1 MSNTAVIQLQHR
13 DAFERNVTRALA
25 AGAGAGVLAF
35 LAQRL
40 QLPVP
45 LSFLALVATSL
56 ACVRGDKMDRM
67 ILTGLSVVLPALP
80 WLFGFSAA
88 WTVALAGG
96 AAGALMVKA
105 RLAERGEEGNVGAD
119 RPGPLHYVGGALA
132 TGGLAV
138 AGTEVAKILSTRLTD
153 LSTPSLLN
161 FAASGVVIALFAG
174 IGSLASHVALKS
186 DPVEARIEELLP
198 SLSGE
203 FESQITRA
211 LNLYRQSGLQL
222 AALPRD
228 AAREEL
234 ARTLQKLTKD
244 AAELAGEWAGVEAQ
258 VHENAHADL
267 QKEIDELTKSAKA
280 ARDSVARQ
288 QLEGAARSLQ
298 EELGRLGELRLK
310 RERVLARLKSQ
321 VALLERARVALI
333 GMRSTHATVRA
344 AEMAAV
350 SRKLNAL
357 ALSQSDEARLGHEVA
372 TSAELSAL
380 ERQSADASLA
390 RVLEPIAAVGAPVAV
405 MEPIVPVSAP
415 VEANVAPLKD
425 DGIKN

>member
-1 MSNTAVIQLQHR
+1 MSNSAVIQLQHR
-13 DAFERNVTRALA
+13 EAFERNVTRALA

-40 QLPVP
+40 QLQVP

-56 ACVRGDKMDRM
+56 ACVRGDRFDRM
-67 ILTGLSVVLPALP
+67 LLVAMSVVLPALP
-80 WLFGFSAA
+80 WLFGFSAG
-88 WTVALAGG
+88 WTVALAGA

-105 RLAERGEEGNVGAD
+105 RLAERGEEGSVGAD
-119 RPGPLHYVGGALA
+119 RPGPLHYAGTALA

-138 AGTEVAKILSTRLTD
+138 AGTEVAKILSSRLQD
-153 LSTPSLLN
+153 LATPSVLN
-161 FAASGVVIALFAG
+161 FAVSGVVIALFAG

-186 DPVEARIEELLP
+186 DPVEARCEELLP
-198 SLSGE
+198 MLSGE
-203 FESQITRA
+203 FEAQITRA
-211 LNLYRQSGLQL
+211 LSLYRQAGAQL

-267 QKEIDELTKSAKA
+267 QKEIDELLKSAKA
-280 ARDSVARQ
+280 ARDAVARQ
-288 QLEGAARSLQ
+288 QLEAAARSLT

-350 SRKLNAL
+350 ARKLNAL
-357 ALSQSDEARLGHEVA
+357 ALSQGDEAKLAHEVA
-372 TSAELSAL
+372 TSAELGAL
-380 ERQSADASLA
+380 EAQAHEAALKSAI
-390 RVLEPIAAVGAPVAV
+390 EKQEPVA
-405 MEPIVPVSAP
+405 PISSSSESVAAP
-415 VEANVAPLKD
+415 P
-425 DGIKN
+425 DGSIKN